1 MQVIPRS
8 PESNLTK
15 SEIKVFNILSD
26 LNGDLFESG
35 IVLSSLN
42 LSSQE
47 RRRWGEIDFI
57 IVLKKGLFVIEV
69 KGGEIS
75 CVNGVWVYADS
86 IGRKIQKN
94 ISPLVQAKEG
104 YFYLVDK
111 VLKPQFGKDFI
122 EKVTTGF
129 CVYFPLTA
137 VNSIADL
144 LSGPEMPKA
153 LVACK
158 EDLMSTGGLT
168 DFMEGVLNFWKSKKV
183 GRGGEW
189 TSDEIKEII
198 KFLRPS
204 FDRVAPLSI
213 WLKNIRDEQY
223 ALTEDQYK
231 ALDYFDLAPRVV
243 ISAGAGCGK
252 TFIAAESFRREKDA
266 IFVTGSH
273 RLAGHLRASNFGDGS
288 RIYSFRELKKLPII
302 SKKFSTL
309 IVDEG
314 QLITNSEAIEL
325 LDALL
330 IGGIQNG
337 RWRWFC
343 DVNNQIYKEE
353 FVFQESA
360 QERLVNLAGG
370 FEVQLK
376 QNCRNTPQIVK
387 TVEFLT
393 GHRVGETKVNGVG
406 PDVIWGH
413 GDNVESLVAE
423 TSEAVRQWLSS
434 GENIFPSQIIFLTP
448 KSIQESYISKVCNEL
463 RIPFEEW
470 RPGWDFSFGKKFGFS
485 TVEDF
490 RGLEAPF
497 IVLCDLDESLPN
509 IEKVIYLGMTRANFG
524 LFVGCSNK
532 LKGILVNRYISK
544 DQK

>member
-1 MQVIPRS
+1 MQILPRS

-15 SEIKVFNILSD
+15 SEIKIFNVLSD
-26 LNGDLFESG
+26 LHGDFFDSG
-35 IVLSSLN
+35 FVLSSLN
-42 LSSQE
+42 LSAQE

-57 IVLKKGLFVIEV
+57 IIFKKGLFVIEV
-69 KGGEIS
+69 KGGDIS
-75 CVNGVWVYADS
+75 CNNGVWVYADS

-111 VLKPQFGKDFI
+111 VLKPHFRKDFM
-122 EKVTTGF
+122 EKVSTGF
-129 CVYFPLTA
+129 CVCFPFTSLDT
-137 VNSIADL
+137 IRDL
-144 LSGPEMPKA
+144 LTGPEMPKA

-158 EDLMSTGGLT
+158 ENVESTEAFA
-168 DFMEGVLNFWKSKKV
+168 DFIEGVLNFWEKKKV
-183 GRGGEW
+183 GGGGEW
-189 TSDEIKEII
+189 TASEIKEIV

-204 FDRVAPLSI
+204 FDRVAPISL
-213 WLKNIRDEQY
+213 WLKSVRDEQY

-231 ALDYFDLAPRVV
+231 ALDYFELAPRVV

-252 TFIAAESFRREKDA
+252 TFIAAECFRREKDA

-273 RLAGHLRASNFGDGS
+273 RLAGHLRASNFADGS
-288 RIYSFRELKKLPII
+288 RIYSFRELKNLKNIK
-302 SKKFSTL
+302 KKFDML

-314 QLITNSEAIEL
+314 QLITNTEAICL
-325 LDALL
+325 LDSLL
-330 IGGIQNG
+330 IGGVQNG
-337 RWRWFC
+337 RWRWFS
-343 DVNNQIYKEE
+343 DVNNQVYKEE
-353 FVFQESA
+353 FLFEESA
-360 QERLVNLAGG
+360 HKRLVNLAGG

-393 GHRVGETKVNGVG
+393 GHRVGETKVNGAG

-413 GDNVESLVAE
+413 GDNEGCLVAE
-423 TSEAVRQWLSS
+423 TSEAVRRWLSS

-448 KSIQESYISKVCNEL
+448 KSIQESYISRVCNEL

-470 RPGWDFSFGKKFGFS
+470 KPGWDIGFGKKFGVS
-485 TVEDF
+485 TIEDF

-497 IVLCDLDESLPN
+497 IVLCDLDESVPN

-532 LKGILVNRYISK
+532 LKEILVNRYLTK
-544 DQK
+544 NQK

>member
-1 MQVIPRS
+1 MQVLPRS

-26 LNGDLFESG
+26 LNGDLFDSG

-47 RRRWGEIDFI
+47 KRRWGEIDFI
-57 IVLKKGLFVIEV
+57 IVFKKGLLVIEV
-69 KGGEIS
+69 KGGDIS
-75 CVNGVWVYADS
+75 CTDGVWEYADS
-86 IGRKIQKN
+86 LGRKIHKN

-104 YFYLVDK
+104 YFYLVEK
-111 VLKPQFGKDFI
+111 ILKPRFGKDFI
-122 EKVTTGF
+122 ERVTSGF
-129 CVYFPLTA
+129 CVYFPLT
-137 VNSIADL
+137 SIDSVIDL
-144 LSGPEMPKA
+144 LSGPEMPRA
-153 LVACK
+153 LVACR
-158 EDLMSTGGLT
+158 EDLGSTSALI
-168 DFMEGVLNFWKSKKV
+168 DFMEGVLDFWKKKKV
-183 GRGGEW
+183 GLGGEW
-189 TSDEIKEII
+189 TSDEIKEIV

-231 ALDYFDLAPRVV
+231 ALDYFELAPRVV

-252 TFIAAESFRREKDA
+252 TFIAAECFRREKDA

-273 RLAGHLRASNFGDGS
+273 RLAGHLRSSDLGDGS
-288 RIYSFRELKKLPII
+288 KIYSFRELKNLPSI
-302 SKKFSTL
+302 SKKFNTL

-314 QLITNSEAIEL
+314 QLITNSDAIEL
-325 LDALL
+325 LDAAL
-330 IGGIQNG
+330 IGGIQSG

-343 DVNNQIYKEE
+343 DINNQIYKEE
-353 FVFQESA
+353 FLFQESA
-360 QERLVNLAGG
+360 QERLINLAGG

-413 GDNVESLVAE
+413 GDNVEDLVSE
-423 TSEAVRQWLSS
+423 TSGAVRKWLSA

-448 KSIQESYISKVCNEL
+448 KSIQESYITKVCNAL

-485 TVEDF
+485 TIEDF

-497 IVLCDLDESLPN
+497 IVLCDLDESIFN

-524 LFVGCSNK
+524 LFVGCSNN
-532 LKGILVNRYISK
+532 LKEILVNRYLSK
-544 DQK
+544 DQQ

>member
-1 MQVIPRS
+1 MQILPRS

-26 LNGDLFESG
+26 LHGNLFDSG

-57 IVLKKGLFVIEV
+57 IIFKKGIIVIEV
-69 KGGEIS
+69 KGGDIS
-75 CVNGVWVYADS
+75 CSNGVWTYADS

-111 VLKPQFGKDFI
+111 ILKPHFGKNYI
-122 EKVTTGF
+122 EKVTSGF
-129 CVYFPLTA
+129 CVYFPLTSLDS
-137 VNSIADL
+137 VIDL

-153 LVACK
+153 LVACR
-158 EDLMSTGGLT
+158 EDLESTNALI
-168 DFMEGVLNFWKSKKV
+168 DFMMGVLDFWKKKNV
-183 GRGGEW
+183 GLGGEW
-189 TSDEIKEII
+189 TATEIKEIV

-223 ALTEDQYK
+223 SLTEDQYK
-231 ALDYFDLAPRVV
+231 ALDYFELAPRVV

-252 TFIAAESFRREKDA
+252 TFIAAECFRREKDA

-273 RLAGHLRASNFGDGS
+273 RLAGHLRASNFADGS
-288 RIYSFRELKKLPII
+288 RIYSFRELKNIPN
-302 SKKFSTL
+302 SGKKFNTL

-314 QLITNSEAIEL
+314 QLITNTEAIKL
-325 LDALL
+325 LDTVL
-330 IGGIQNG
+330 IGGIEKG

-343 DVNNQIYKEE
+343 DINNQIYKEE
-353 FVFQESA
+353 FLFDESV
-360 QERLVNLAGG
+360 QKHLVNLAGG

-413 GDNVESLVAE
+413 GDHIENLVIE
-423 TSEAVRQWLSS
+423 TAEAVGKWLSS
-434 GENIFPSQIIFLTP
+434 GENIFPSQVIFLTP
-448 KSIQESYISKVCNEL
+448 KNIQESYISKVCDAL
-463 RIPFEEW
+463 RIPYEEW
-470 RPGWDFSFGKKFGFS
+470 RPGWDFNFGKKFGFS
-485 TVEDF
+485 TIEDF

-497 IVLCDLDESLPN
+497 IVLCDLDESIPN

-524 LFVGCSNK
+524 LFVGCSNE
-532 LKGILVNRYISK
+532 LKEILVNRYLNK
-544 DQK
+544 D